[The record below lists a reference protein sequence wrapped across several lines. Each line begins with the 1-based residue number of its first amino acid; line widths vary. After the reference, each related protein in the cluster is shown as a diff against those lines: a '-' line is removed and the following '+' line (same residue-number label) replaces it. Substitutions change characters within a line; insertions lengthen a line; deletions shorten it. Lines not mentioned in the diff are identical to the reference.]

1 MIYRQ
6 IESAKEYKLKYE
18 KALAKAEA
26 LLPPG
31 VTKKDLQQMLNSTY
45 SHH

>member
-6 IESAKEYKLKYE
+6 IESAKTYKLKYE

-26 LLPPG
+26 LLPPEL
-31 VTKKDLQQMLNSTY
+31 TKADLLQMINSSY